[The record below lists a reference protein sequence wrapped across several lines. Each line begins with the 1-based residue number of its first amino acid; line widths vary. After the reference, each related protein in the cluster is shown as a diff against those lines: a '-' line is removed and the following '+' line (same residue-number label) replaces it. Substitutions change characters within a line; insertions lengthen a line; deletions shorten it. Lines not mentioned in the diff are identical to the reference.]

1 MCVVCACAECR
12 RHGSIIE
19 CIWAGLG
26 ALPGCL
32 TSDKYYHI
40 LRWFPIRKSSSC
52 QMHPYFIRWRRMFY
66 AIRKSH
72 SVRARNVARVIVI
85 GLQLYYGSV
94 YYTDNKYTTTQTI
107 WKCSA
112 AISPECL
119 WLSFA
124 FTLKGPSTHDGN
136 YTSSIFVHF
145 TTEAHIFRPLFL
157 MEILPMKMLPR
168 CCWYCVRF
176 VSLSPGAICN

>member
-1 MCVVCACAECR
+1 MSCAGCVARVLDF
-12 RHGSIIE
+12 
-19 CIWAGLG
+19 WQ
-26 ALPGCL
+26 
-32 TSDKYYHI
+32 YYHI

-72 SVRARNVARVIVI
+72 SVHARNVARVIVI

-94 YYTDNKYTTTQTI
+94 YYTDNKYATTQPI

-124 FTLKGPSTHDGN
+124 FTLKGPSTQAGN
-136 YTSSIFVHF
+136 YASSIFVHF
-145 TTEAHIFRPLFL
+145 TTEARTFFGGPYFL
-157 MEILPMKMLPR
+157 WKYCLWMMLLR

-176 VSLSPGAICN
+176 MSLLAGRAICN